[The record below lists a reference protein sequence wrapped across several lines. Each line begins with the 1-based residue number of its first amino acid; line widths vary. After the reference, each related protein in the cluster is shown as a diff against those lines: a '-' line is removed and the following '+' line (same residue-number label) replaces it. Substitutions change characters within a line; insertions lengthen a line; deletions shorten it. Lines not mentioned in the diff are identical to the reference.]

1 MACAFKRSSAC
12 TLIKPLK
19 KIVFVRLSLARY
31 MESVSGVFIHNCTGV
46 LAMTLLLLGQ
56 GNNSFCYNEQ
66 YMYID
71 SGLESR

>member
-19 KIVFVRLSLARY
+19 EFVSVRLSLARY
-31 MESVSGVFIHNCTGV
+31 MESVSRVFIQNCTGV
-46 LAMTLLLLGQ
+46 LAMTLSLLGL

-66 YMYID
+66 YID
-71 SGLESR
+71 PSLESK